1 METDMEITT
10 TRSIHPLTA
19 LAAVSVTV
27 FSLAGV
33 GAITGLIPTSHGQSQ
48 AQAVAAVEPAKPA
61 ENAAAANS
69 TVPAESQPARKIAT
83 HKAAPKPYKPVEVA
97 AQPAEEPVK
106 AVKHEAPAQAAA
118 KPVEEPVKMA
128 KYEPPVELAQNAPA
142 SRAEAQR
149 PSCYDCGVIESV
161 RELEKA
167 GNASGIGAVGGGLL
181 GGLLGHQTGG
191 GRGNTVMTV
200 LGAVGG
206 TIAGN
211 AVEKKVKTV
220 KNYEITVRFD
230 DGTSQKVTQDTQPS
244 WHSGDKV
251 KLVNGVITSN
261 G

>member
-1 METDMEITT
+1 METDMEIAT

-19 LAAVSVTV
+19 LAAVSLTL
-27 FSLAGV
+27 FSLAGI
-33 GAITGLIPTSHGQSQ
+33 GAITGLIPTSHGQTQ
-48 AQAVAAVEPAKPA
+48 AAAEPAKPA
-61 ENAAAANS
+61 ESAAAAAGN
-69 TVPAESQPARKIAT
+69 TAAPIDPQLAAKIAA
-83 HKAAPKPYKPVEVA
+83 HRAAPKSVKPVEVA
-97 AQPAEEPVK
+97 AKPAEEPAK
-106 AVKHEAPAQAAA
+106 AAKYEAPAPVAA

-128 KYEPPVELAQNAPA
+128 KLEAPVEIAQNAPA
-142 SRAEAQR
+142 PRAEAQK
-149 PSCYDCGVIESV
+149 PACYDCGVIESV
-161 RELEKA
+161 REVQKA
-167 GNASGIGAVGGGLL
+167 GDATGVGAVGGGLL

-220 KNYEITVRFD
+220 KNYEITIRFD
-230 DGTSQKVTQDTQPS
+230 DGSSQKITQDTQPS

-251 KLVNGVITSN
+251 KLVNGVITYN